1 MSGPDDV
8 GFVKAHAYGNDFLL
22 VDEGDLAG
30 AATDAAAFARVACHR
45 TRGIGADGLLIF
57 RHTADGAAMTLYN
70 ADGSHAELSGNG
82 LRCLA
87 ALIVET
93 RRAARSVVSDADADA
108 DADAD
113 IAIATHAGL
122 RTLALVDDAAGQY
135 TFRAFMGEP
144 AGLGQREIDV
154 GGESVAAVVL
164 SVGNPQCIV
173 LTPSL
178 DDARFRRLGPA
189 LATHHAFPAG
199 TNVAFVEVERPNR
212 ARILIWER
220 GVGATAASGTGACA
234 SGVAAAAYGGANR
247 QLDVVSPGG
256 TQHVEW
262 RDDGI
267 YLTGWAQMTVRGHW
281 CGGGPVVSR
290 TD

>member
-1 MSGPDDV
+1 MSGPDGV
-8 GFVKAHAYGNDFLL
+8 GLGFVKAHAYGNDFLL
-22 VDEGDLAG
+22 VDERDLAR
-30 AATDAAAFARVACHR
+30 AATGAVAVARAACHR
-45 TRGIGADGLLIF
+45 THGIGADGLIIF
-57 RHTADGAAMTLYN
+57 RRTADGAVMTLFN

-87 ALIVET
+87 ALIAET
-93 RRAARSVVSDADADA
+93 RRDEQPAVSGD
-108 DADAD
+108 D
-113 IAIATHAGL
+113 IAIETDAGP
-122 RTLALVDDAAGQY
+122 RTLALLEAAPARF

-144 AGLGQREIDV
+144 SDLGQREIDV
-154 GGESVAAVVL
+154 GSESVAAVVL

-199 TNVAFVEVERPNR
+199 TNVAFVEVERPDR
-212 ARILIWER
+212 ARILVWER

-234 SGVAAAAYGGANR
+234 SGVAAAAYGGADR

-256 TQHVEW
+256 AQRVEW
-262 RDDGI
+262 REDGI
-267 YLTGWAQMTVRGHW
+267 YLTGWAELTARGHW
-281 CGGGPVVSR
+281 FGGHPDASR
-290 TD
+290 SD

>member
-22 VDEGDLAG
+22 VDERDLAR

-45 TRGIGADGLLIF
+45 TRGIGADGLIIF

-87 ALIVET
+87 ALIAET
-93 RRAARSVVSDADADA
+93 RRAERSVVSDVDA

-113 IAIATHAGL
+113 IAIATDAGL
-122 RTLALVDDAAGQY
+122 RTLALVDDAAGRY
-135 TFRAFMGEP
+135 TFRAFMGKP
-144 AGLGQREIDV
+144 AGLGQRAIDV

-189 LATHHAFPAG
+189 LARHHAFPAG
-199 TNVAFVEVERPNR
+199 TNVAFVQVERPNR

-234 SGVAAAAYGGANR
+234 SGVAAAAYGGAKR
-247 QLDVVSPGG
+247 HLDVVSPGG

-281 CGGGPVVSR
+281 RGGPVTSR